1 MILVGNQRG
10 GAGGLAAHLL
20 NSHDNEHVEVHDV
33 RGFVA
38 DTLHEALRESEA
50 LSRGTRCRQHLY
62 SLSLNPP
69 KNHNVRTD
77 VFENAIERI
86 ENKLGLAGQPRAIV
100 FHEKQGLDGETR
112 RHAHAV
118 WSRINVDEM
127 KAVLV
132 SYPKKKLRDI
142 SREIYVEQGWRMPR
156 GFVNSEERSPMNF
169 THAEWQ
175 QARRNDQ
182 DPRDIKSAFRDAWAI
197 SDSKGAFE
205 AALQARGFT
214 LARGDRRGFVAVDA
228 HGEVYSVARMAG
240 VKTKEVRARLGDE
253 SALPGV
259 TETRDAIAKTMMGK
273 LKGFEGEHRDSARQD
288 FQALKCE
295 KADLI
300 QRQRTERR
308 DFIHTLE
315 TRSAN
320 EAAARQARFR
330 TGVGGLWDRVTGA
343 HAKTIRRNTREAQT
357 QTLRDRAAKD
367 DFIFKQAEQRRAFTA
382 KAQDRR
388 KAYIKERSA
397 LRSDTERYAAM
408 RTPAPDSPA
417 PAETAKDTYIQRRT
431 HKPKPKSHA
440 AGTTGASPLA
450 PPTKKERP
458 LLKEDYERLQ
468 READIAKAVRGPDY
482 SRVEG
487 EIRRNRVY
495 AAKRAQAGAEDRAR
509 QGRKTP
515 EGPYIPPGNAE
526 AERREAYGKWK
537 KEMETTSPPKPKL
550 GM

>member
-1 MILVGNQRG
+1 MHSHKGDAQRLAGGAGSSEVILVGNQRG

-20 NSHDNEHVEVHDV
+20 NTHDNEHVEVHDV

-38 DTLHEALRESEA
+38 ETLHEALRESEA

-69 KNHNVRTD
+69 KDHNVRTD

-86 ENKLGLAGQPRAIV
+86 ENKLGLSGQPRAIV
-100 FHEKQGLDGETR
+100 IHEKQGLDGETR

-127 KAVLV
+127 KAVPV

-142 SREIYVEQGWRMPR
+142 SREIYLEQGWQMPR
-156 GFVNSEERSPMNF
+156 GFLNSAERSPMNF

-182 DPRDIKSAFRDAWAI
+182 DPRNIKGAFRDAWAI
-197 SDSKGAFE
+197 SDSKAAFE

-253 SALPGV
+253 NALPGV
-259 TETRDAIAKTMMGK
+259 TETRDAIAKPMMGK
-273 LKGFEGEHRDSARQD
+273 LKGFEGEHRDSARQE
-288 FQALKCE
+288 FKALKCE

-315 TRSAN
+315 TRSAS

-343 HAKTIRRNTREAQT
+343 HTKTIQRNTREAQSHA
-357 QTLRDRAAKD
+357 LRDRAAKD

-388 KAYIKERSA
+388 ASYISERSA

-408 RTPAPDSPA
+408 RAPEPESPTPPP
-417 PAETAKDTYIQRRT
+417 PETAKDTYIQRRT
-431 HKPKPKSHA
+431 RKPKPKPHP
-440 AGTTGASPLA
+440 AGTPGALPHAL
-450 PPTKKERP
+450 PTKKERP
-458 LLKEDYERLQ
+458 LLKEDFERLQ

-482 SRVEG
+482 SRLEG
-487 EIRRNRVY
+487 EIRRNKVY

-509 QGRKTP
+509 QGRKT
-515 EGPYIPPGNAE
+515 
-526 AERREAYGKWK
+526 
-537 KEMETTSPPKPKL
+537 
-550 GM
+550 